1 MNRREIFEYCLYEL
15 LERHKSVVLLER
27 TEEYKIDSLEW
38 AMSADFLSAMERLEV
53 LKFEQEKNTKQ
64 EEQKESE

>member
-53 LKFEQEKNTKQ
+53 LKIEQEKNTKQ